1 MRNYAQSVLGH
12 DMPDELQ
19 RLRLLE
25 SFTDPV
31 TLPILESLD
40 VGSTW
45 RCLDVGAGAGS
56 VARSLASS
64 AADGSVVATDV
75 DVRFLPTDIHNLK
88 PAAHD
93 IVIDDFPH
101 ASFDL
106 VHSRLVLEYLPARD
120 EILRRMAG
128 WLAPGGWLCLGS
140 LDISEGLSSPFPPV
154 RAAMTSLAAAMRAH
168 LGADIGYGRR
178 ATGTMRELGLR
189 DVTLTG
195 TPFVLGDGGT
205 GDQFF
210 GAMLNRFQPL
220 LRASGHTSAADDM
233 AKGIEWLAQ
242 PSGIDFG
249 GILMTT
255 FGRR

>member
-1 MRNYAQSVLGH
+1 MQNYAQSVLGH
-12 DMPDELQ
+12 DMPDELA
-19 RLRLLE
+19 RLQLLE
-25 SFTDPV
+25 SFSDPV
-31 TLPILESLD
+31 TVPVLESLE

-56 VARSLASS
+56 VARGLAAS
-64 AADGSVVATDV
+64 ATDGSVVATDV
-75 DVRFLPTDIHNLK
+75 DVRFLPTDIHNLT
-88 PAAHD
+88 PTAHD
-93 IVIDDFPH
+93 ITVEDFP
-101 ASFDL
+101 AAGFEL
-106 VHSRLVLEYLPARD
+106 VHSRLVLEYLSARD
-120 EILRRMAG
+120 DILRRMAG
-128 WLAPGGWLCLGS
+128 WLVPGGWLCLGS
-140 LDISEGLSSPFPPV
+140 LDISAGLSSPFPPV
-154 RAAMTSLAAAMRAH
+154 RAAMTSLDAAMRAH

-178 ATGTMRELGLR
+178 ATESMRELGLR

-195 TPFVLGDGGT
+195 TPFVLGDGGL

-220 LRASGHTSAADDM
+220 LRAAGDVSAADDM

-255 FGRR
+255 VGRR